1 MIDTIRLRHQATHLS
16 GSDLIERYRALGRHA
31 ADRFAAVLPDHG
43 VVFPPDLVEEARQSL
58 TSGIA
63 EAHANR
69 NRVLVPALQEVA
81 SCAFVGRLAERA
93 VLGIL
98 GSGPLQ

>member
-1 MIDTIRLRHQATHLS
+1 MIDTIRLRHQAVRLS
-16 GSDLIERYRALGRHA
+16 GNDLVERYRTLGRFA

-58 TSGIA
+58 LTGIA
-63 EAHANR
+63 EAHADR

-81 SCAFVGRLAERA
+81 ASAFVGRLAERA